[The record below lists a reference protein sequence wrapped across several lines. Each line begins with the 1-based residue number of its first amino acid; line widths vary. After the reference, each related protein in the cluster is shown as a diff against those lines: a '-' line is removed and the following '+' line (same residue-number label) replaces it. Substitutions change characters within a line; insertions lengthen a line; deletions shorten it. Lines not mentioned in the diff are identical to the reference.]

1 MSEYSEQ
8 YTVRDLKNM
17 GEKNSR
23 HVLGDEKFEEFEKKE
38 LNPKVETPATTKH
51 VSHPHGTMKEKDK
64 DKDDD
69 NTKTK
74 MSTSTKWAAV
84 DDEDDKDKHKKKGSN
99 K

>member
-38 LNPKVETPATTKH
+38 LNPPAKHESHRH
-51 VSHPHGTMKEKDK
+51 VSHPHGTSK

-74 MSTSTKWAAV
+74 ISTNTKWAAA

>member
-8 YTVRDLKNM
+8 YTVQDLKNM

-51 VSHPHGTMKEKDK
+51 VSHPHGTMKDK
-64 DKDDD
+64 DKDDG

-74 MSTSTKWAAV
+74 ISTSTKWAAE
-84 DDEDDKDKHKKKGSN
+84 DEDDKDKHKKKGSN